1 MVVIF
6 VHMRIEEHV
15 TALSEHEENLKLAI
29 ERGLLKNQ
37 RNIGY
42 NASQASVEL
51 FSIYMHKLNLIAAGE
66 NLDHRVFKSKEVDN
80 RIPQDFP
87 NKNMILELM
96 RKLEEKRNVLCY
108 GKARPE
114 NEIKEVVMAYNE
126 LKDMIRV

>member
-1 MVVIF
+1 
-6 VHMRIEEHV
+6 MRMEDHLN
-15 TALSEHEENLKLAI
+15 ALKEHEENLKLAI

-37 RNIGY
+37 RNIAY

-51 FSIYMHKLNLIAAGE
+51 FSMYMHKLDLIAIGE
-66 NLDHRVFKSKEVDN
+66 NLDHRIFKSKTVDN

-87 NKNMILELM
+87 KKDKALALM

-114 NEIKEVVMAYNE
+114 SEIKDVINSYNE
-126 LKDMIRV
+126 LKEIIGEV